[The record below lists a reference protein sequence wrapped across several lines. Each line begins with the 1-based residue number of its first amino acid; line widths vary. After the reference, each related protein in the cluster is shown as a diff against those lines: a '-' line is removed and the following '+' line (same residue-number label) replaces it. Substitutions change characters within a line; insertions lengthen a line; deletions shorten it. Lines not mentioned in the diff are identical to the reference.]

1 MIIKKNCKKFKKFTT
16 IGHFCTNLVA
26 FHLSLLSWLWP
37 HWDPLIKTHTWP
49 QVQQVWVWN
58 TPHNGPITL
67 CLRLCLSVLTLVILV
82 HGQLLH
88 LSDDSCGIVSLLQD
102 GNYINI
108 QTIPQTSGS
117 GVIKLKRAYLWCES
131 RFYKIK
137 VYIKKEWD

>member
-1 MIIKKNCKKFKKFTT
+1 MVRSYFDFSNFLKHYPNNTKICSTTFNKIFLKLKCNNNKKNCKKFKKFTT

-108 QTIPQTSGS
+108 
-117 GVIKLKRAYLWCES
+117 
-131 RFYKIK
+131 
-137 VYIKKEWD
+137 

>member
-1 MIIKKNCKKFKKFTT
+1 MVRSYFDFSNFLKHYPNNKYAQLPLTKFFKNWNVIIIKKNCKKFKKFTT

-108 QTIPQTSGS
+108 
-117 GVIKLKRAYLWCES
+117 
-131 RFYKIK
+131 
-137 VYIKKEWD
+137 